1 MAVNPIT
8 GDLRTIVTQVTGISP
23 RHIFND
29 KRKTFT
35 RRYKFAGIRN
45 LSKKQVAKIHLKIS
59 KLHPNKTFEVVNV
72 DTIKKQKGSWVSRY
86 TGLIVKVL

>member
-8 GDLRTIVTQVTGISP
+8 VDLRAIVTKVTGISP
-23 RHIFND
+23 KHIFND

-35 RRYKFAGIRN
+35 RRYKFPGIRN
-45 LSKKQVAKIHLKIS
+45 LSKKQVTKIHLKIS
-59 KLHPNKTFEVVNV
+59 KLHPNKMFEVVNV

>member
-1 MAVNPIT
+1 MALNPIT

-23 RHIFND
+23 QYIFND

-35 RRYKFAGIRN
+35 RRYKFAGIRD
-45 LSKKQVAKIHLKIS
+45 LSKKQVKKIHHKIS
-59 KLHPNKTFEVVNV
+59 KLHPNKMFEVVNV
-72 DTIKKQKGSWVSRY
+72 DTIKKNKGPYVSRH

>member
-1 MAVNPIT
+1 MAMNPIT
-8 GDLRTIVTQVTGISP
+8 ADLRVIVTKVTGISP
-23 RHIFND
+23 HYIFND
-29 KRKTFT
+29 ARKTFT

-45 LSKKQVAKIHLKIS
+45 LSKEQVEKIHRKIS

-72 DTIKKQKGSWVSRY
+72 DTKKNKLSCMSRY